1 MIAVWMMDLAINS
14 FFAVEIVA
22 EKPV

>member
-14 FFAVEIVA
+14 FWAVEIVA